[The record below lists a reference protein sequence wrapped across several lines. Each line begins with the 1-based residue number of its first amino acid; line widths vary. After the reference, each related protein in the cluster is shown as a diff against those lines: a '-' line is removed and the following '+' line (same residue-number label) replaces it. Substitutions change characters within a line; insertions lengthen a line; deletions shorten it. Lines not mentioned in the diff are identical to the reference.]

1 MPYCP
6 QCFIEYVEGTKKC
19 EDCGSNL
26 LPGSPP
32 EAPPRVHITNEKDVK
47 LVSVRTF
54 TGGTAQMDADLAR
67 NILQSQGIPC
77 VLSGEDAAE
86 MLPVLDVH
94 LLAREEDAERAAAVL
109 EEYLDTDT
117 AAEKDE
123 EDSTE
128 GA

>member
-6 QCFIEYVEGTKKC
+6 QCFIEYVEGTNKC
-19 EDCGSNL
+19 EDCGSDL
-26 LPGSPP
+26 QPGSPP
-32 EAPPRVHITNEKDVK
+32 AAPPRVEISNEKNVK

-77 VLSGEDAAE
+77 VLSGEGSAE

-94 LLAREEDAERAAAVL
+94 LLAREEDAERVAALL

-117 AAEKDE
+117 TADADE

>member
-19 EDCGSNL
+19 EDCGSDL
-26 LPGSPP
+26 QPGSPP
-32 EAPPRVHITNEKDVK
+32 EAPPRVEITNEKDVK

-54 TGGTAQMDADLAR
+54 AGGTAQMDADLAR

-77 VLSGEDAAE
+77 VHSGEGAAN
-86 MLPVLDVH
+86 LPPVLEVH
-94 LLAREEDAERAAAVL
+94 LLVREEDAERAATVL

-117 AAEKDE
+117 AADTDGG
-123 EDSTE
+123 DSIE
-128 GA
+128 GG